1 MTTTIERPRI
11 TPLRFTFDDMRELW
25 PVMEPLIAKACEHS
39 GGRYDVNAVAHAV
52 YTGEMVLFGVA
63 CDRDLRAVITTCHNV
78 WPTGLR
84 TAEVVLMGAEEG
96 AGRLEDECWDSLID
110 SVVMWAEAL
119 GTDRLVAYGRSGF
132 KRRLKA
138 RGLEVRV
145 ANELIEMEL
154 RHG

>member
-1 MTTTIERPRI
+1 MTQTLDRSRVV
-11 TPLRFTFDDMRELW
+11 PLRFTFDDMRGLW

-39 GGRYDVNAVAHAV
+39 GGRYDVNAVAYAV
-52 YTGEMVLFGVA
+52 YGGEMVLFGVA
-63 CDRDLRAVITTCHNV
+63 QDKTLRAVIAASHNV

-96 AGRLEDECWDSLID
+96 AGRLEDECWDTLID
-110 SVVMWAEAL
+110 TVTVWAESL
-119 GTDRLVAYGRSGF
+119 DTDRLVAHGRSGF

-138 RGLEVRV
+138 RGLDVRV

>member
-1 MTTTIERPRI
+1 LTAILERPRI

-52 YTGEMVLFGVA
+52 YVGEMVLFGVA
-63 CDRDLRAVITTCHNV
+63 CDRDVRALVACAHMT

-84 TAEVVLMGAEEG
+84 TAEAVLMGAEEG
-96 AGRLEDECWDSLID
+96 AGRLEDGCWDALID
-110 SVVMWAEAL
+110 NVLQWAVAA
-119 GTDRLVAYGRSGF
+119 GSDRLVAHGRSGF

-138 RGLEVRV
+138 RGLDVRV
-145 ANELIEMEL
+145 TSELMETDI
-154 RHG
+154 